1 MIDIKKLVLPL
12 AIGACFS
19 LQSFAAENE
28 QLVVDNQADN
38 QTLELETVDVATLEL
53 SVVQNEADK
62 NAAEIHQEATV
73 GRAGLAGSCM

>member
-28 QLVVDNQADN
+28 QQDVAKQAET
-38 QTLELETVDVATLEL
+38 QTLELETVDVASLEL
-53 SVVQNEADK
+53 SLVQDEADE
-62 NAAEIHQEATV
+62 NSAEIHQEATL
-73 GRAGLAGSCM
+73 GRAGLTAYCM